1 MKKIFFISAVAL
13 SLVAVGASTN
23 NKGSNNDELISHT
36 QADTVAK
43 MGASV
48 KPLKNV
54 EESHGDHN
62 VIINLSNLPKKVNH
76 HKTQHHKKVNKKKVN
91 HKKVNKKKVIHTQV
105 VNTCANQVPSINTQ
119 ATQLKVSRV
128 QTTNTHVGQVQTT
141 QQQANNTTVGQ
152 TKSNVAQNSQRQS
165 YTPQQNVR
173 SYQVIQRH
181 RQRVQ
186 YSQNSSSAATQIAQ
200 AESGG
205 SYTAQNGR
213 YYGMYQLDRSYLHG
227 DYSPANQE
235 RVFRQYCQQRYGSV
249 NGALAFRQQH
259 GWY

>member
-1 MKKIFFISAVAL
+1 MKKIFFTSAVAL
-13 SLVAVGASTN
+13 SLLAVGASTN
-23 NKGSNNDELISHT
+23 NKGSDNDKLTSRT
-36 QADTVAK
+36 QADTIAK
-43 MGASV
+43 MGPSV

-54 EESHGDHN
+54 DEMHGDHN
-62 VIINLSNLPKKVNH
+62 VIIPLSNLPKKVDH

-91 HKKVNKKKVIHTQV
+91 HKKVNKKKVVRTQV
-105 VNTCANQVPSINTQ
+105 VNTSTNQVPSINTRT
-119 ATQLKVSRV
+119 TQPKVSQV
-128 QTTNTHVGQVQTT
+128 PATNTHVSQVQTT
-141 QQQANNTTVGQ
+141 QQQANSTKTVQ
-152 TKSNVAQNSQRQS
+152 TKSSVAQNSQRQS
-165 YTPQQNVR
+165 YTPRQNVR

-186 YSQNSSSAATQIAQ
+186 YSQNSSSAAIQIAQ

-213 YYGMYQLDRSYLHG
+213 YYGIYQLDRSYLHG

>member
-13 SLVAVGASTN
+13 SLVAVGTSTN
-23 NKGSNNDELISHT
+23 NKGSDNDELISHT
-36 QADTVAK
+36 QADTIAK
-43 MGASV
+43 MGTSV

-54 EESHGDHN
+54 EESHEDQN
-62 VIINLSNLPKKVNH
+62 KIINLSNLPTKVNH

-91 HKKVNKKKVIHTQV
+91 HKKV
-105 VNTCANQVPSINTQ
+105 VNTSASQVSSINARAAQ
-119 ATQLKVSRV
+119 PKVGQV
-128 QTTNTHVGQVQTT
+128 QTTNAHVGQVQTT
-141 QQQANNTTVGQ
+141 QQQANNTTVVQ
-152 TKSNVAQNSQRQS
+152 TRSNVAQNSQRHS

-173 SYQVIQRH
+173 SYQVIQQH

-186 YSQNSSSAATQIAQ
+186 YSQNSSSAAEQIAQ

-205 SYTAQNGR
+205 SYTAQNDK
-213 YYGMYQLDRSYLHG
+213 YYGKYQLDRSYLHG

-235 RVFRQYCQQRYGSV
+235 RVFRQYCKQRYGSV

>member
-13 SLVAVGASTN
+13 SLVAVGTSTN
-23 NKGSNNDELISHT
+23 NKGSNNDELISRT
-36 QADTVAK
+36 QADTIAK
-43 MGASV
+43 MGTSV

-54 EESHGDHN
+54 EESHEDQN
-62 VIINLSNLPKKVNH
+62 KIINLSNLPTKVNH

-91 HKKVNKKKVIHTQV
+91 HKKV
-105 VNTCANQVPSINTQ
+105 VNTTASQVSSINARAAQ
-119 ATQLKVSRV
+119 PKVGQV
-128 QTTNTHVGQVQTT
+128 HTTNAHVGQVQTT
-141 QQQANNTTVGQ
+141 QQQASNTTVVQ
-152 TKSNVAQNSQRQS
+152 TRSNVAQNSQRHS

-173 SYQVIQRH
+173 SYQVIQQH

-186 YSQNSSSAATQIAQ
+186 YSQNSGSDAAQIAQ

-205 SYTAQNGR
+205 SYTAVNPLTGA
-213 YYGMYQLDRSYLHG
+213 YGKYQLLPQYLHG

>member
-1 MKKIFFISAVAL
+1 MKKILFISAVAL
-13 SLVAVGASTN
+13 SLVAVGTATN
-23 NKGSNNDELISHT
+23 NKGSDNDEFVSRT

-43 MGASV
+43 MGTSV
-48 KPLKNV
+48 KPLQNV
-54 EESHGDHN
+54 EESHADHN
-62 VIINLSNLPKKVNH
+62 VMINLSNLPKKVNH
-76 HKTQHHKKVNKKKVN
+76 HKMQHHKKVNKKKVN
-91 HKKVNKKKVIHTQV
+91 HKKV
-105 VNTCANQVPSINTQ
+105 VNTSASQVPPINTRAAQ
-119 ATQLKVSRV
+119 PKVGQV
-128 QTTNTHVGQVQTT
+128 HTTNTHVSQVQTT
-141 QQQANNTTVGQ
+141 QQQANNTTVVQ
-152 TKSNVAQNSQRQS
+152 TKSNVVQNSQRHS

-173 SYQVIQRH
+173 SCQVIQRH

-186 YSQNSSSAATQIAQ
+186 YSQNSSSAASQIAQ

-205 SYTAQNGR
+205 SYTAQNSK
-213 YYGMYQLDRSYLHG
+213 YYGKYQLDRSYLHG